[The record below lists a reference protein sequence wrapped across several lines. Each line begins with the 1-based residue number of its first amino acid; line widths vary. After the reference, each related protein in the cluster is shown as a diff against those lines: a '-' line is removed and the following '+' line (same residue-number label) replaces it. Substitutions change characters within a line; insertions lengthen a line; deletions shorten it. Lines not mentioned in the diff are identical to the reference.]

1 MARACESLFDLVT
14 KNFSMGVD
22 GTYSLLREIIIA
34 TSGLKRVN
42 LRPPNIFN
50 DRYGHVK
57 AVLTTYVIG
66 QHRQFG
72 SSAYYEQSESGI
84 FGIAGAES
92 EQGAISFCVYFIN
105 SLRESGNKCH
115 DMSSILVSGV
125 ISFAS
130 TGIDVID

>member
-1 MARACESLFDLVT
+1 MVR
-14 KNFSMGVD
+14 K
-22 GTYSLLREIIIA
+22 YSLLREIIIA
-34 TSGLKRVN
+34 ASGLKRTVSICG
-42 LRPPNIFN
+42 LQACSMTVMGTLKLCDF
-50 DRYGHVK
+50 GHV
-57 AVLTTYVIG
+57 LTIYVIG

-72 SSAYYEQSESGI
+72 SSAYYEQFESRN

-92 EQGAISFCVYFIN
+92 EQGAISCCVYFIN
-105 SLRESGNKCH
+105 SLREPENKCH